1 MNIIINNIIM
11 LIVFFILLLIILY
24 FSYNYLTSEMFENN
38 KIIYKIINNN
48 KECILYKNNN
58 KLLHFNNDLICN
70 DKNIKITKS
79 NIPFIYNI
87 NINNKEYE
95 FHIEN
100 NNEFNL
106 KFNKNITY
114 NIFFNLINNKEVITI
129 RNLNFN
135 KLCTIKNIYKNEYSI
150 EIIDDFDYNIAFTIF
165 KLIKYLRNK
174 NLL

>member
-24 FSYNYLTSEMFENN
+24 FCYNYLTFEMFENN
-38 KIIYKIINNN
+38 KNIYKIINNN

-58 KLLHFNNDLICN
+58 KLLNFNNDLICN

-87 NINNKEYE
+87 NINNKKYE

-106 KFNKNITY
+106 KFNKYITY
-114 NIFFNLINNKEVITI
+114 SIFFNLINNKEVITI
-129 RNLNFN
+129 RHLNFN
-135 KLCTIKNIYKNEYSI
+135 KLCTIKNIFKNEYSV
-150 EIIDDFDYNIAFTIF
+150 EIIDDIDYNIVFTIF